1 MSKIGLSVRLRQGDL
16 MLCDSCNN
24 YRFPEVAVARAPQI
38 NTELCQKSDELAV
51 KRRDAAQ
58 SECPP
63 SVRTDSK
70 RVAEVNELLCFLHNK
85 YHHHPLSL
93 VKNAVID
100 FCHEDEILA
109 AEQILVQH
117 VSDKSLIQQ
126 YTRRRIGENKK
137 NLLWMTLLTSGQLW
151 MNIISSE

>member
-1 MSKIGLSVRLRQGDL
+1 MDGQSDGPGHHIPCPDQSKIGLSVRLRQGDL

-58 SECPP
+58 SECSP
-63 SVRTDSK
+63 SVKTDSK

-85 YHHHPLSL
+85 YLNHKNDKKCYHRFLS
-93 VKNAVID
+93 
-100 FCHEDEILA
+100 
-109 AEQILVQH
+109 
-117 VSDKSLIQQ
+117 
-126 YTRRRIGENKK
+126 
-137 NLLWMTLLTSGQLW
+137 
-151 MNIISSE
+151 